1 MDDQT
6 KSREQLIAEL
16 RHLRAERAQFAHLE
30 AIPDQVFRVGPDF
43 NLIGYFRGKGSAPMM
58 PPEQFLGRHLLALF
72 PNALGQQLLETVAA
86 ASRTGELQAVEYA
99 LDIDGKPES
108 YEARCV
114 PTSQGEVLCVVR
126 EITDRKRTEEDFR
139 TSQQLLADSQ
149 RIAHIGSWRYE
160 FASGSLMFTDEQYR
174 IFGYAPC
181 EITPTFDIILEH
193 VVPDDREHVKDK
205 LLHAATTGETYQY
218 EHRILRRDGEVRMVH
233 CTGQVMFDEAGR
245 PSSMIGATQDVT
257 ERKALEE
264 AMRVQNEQLLELDRL
279 KSGFVNSVSHEL
291 RTPLTSIMGYAEFL
305 EDEVAGSLNP
315 DQLAFVTQIQRG
327 ALRLGTLVDDLLDFA
342 RLQSGAFKLQ
352 IRDVE
357 LPRKL
362 TDALDALYP
371 QAQDAK
377 VELGLDLQ
385 DDLPTLQGDPARI
398 GQVLTNLI
406 GNAIKFTPPG
416 GRVVVSARASDDVVR
431 VEIQDTGIGI
441 SPQHQTKLFSKFY
454 QIDPSTTREKGGAG
468 LGLSISKALVE
479 AHGGQ
484 IGMTSVL
491 GEGSCFWFVLPLDPP
506 LPQSLPFCQDLKAR
520 GPSLMYQ
527 E

>member
-1 MDDQT
+1 MDDQN

-16 RHLRAERAQFAHLE
+16 RHLRAERAQFAHLD
-30 AIPDQVFRVGPDF
+30 AIPDQVFRVGADLT
-43 NLIGYFRGKGSAPMM
+43 LIGYFQGKGTAPML
-58 PPEQFLGRHLLALF
+58 PPEQFLGRHLLEIF
-72 PNALGQQLLETVAA
+72 PNALGQQLRETVEAA
-86 ASRTGELQAVEYA
+86 ARTGELQAVEYA
-99 LDIDGKPES
+99 LDIDGRLEY

-114 PTSQGEVLCVVR
+114 PGSQGEVLCVIR
-126 EITDRKRTEEDFR
+126 EITERKRTLEDFR

-149 RIAHIGSWRYE
+149 RIAQIGSWRYE
-160 FASGSLMFTDEQYR
+160 FASGALMFTDQQYR

-181 EITPTFDIILEH
+181 EITPSFEFFLAH
-193 VVPDDREHVKDK
+193 VLPEDHERVKDK

-218 EHRILRRDGEVRMVH
+218 EHRIVRRDGEVRMVH
-233 CTGQVMFDEAGR
+233 CTGQVMFDEASR
-245 PSSMIGATQDVT
+245 PLAMIGATQDVT
-257 ERKALEE
+257 ERKVLEE
-264 AMRVQNEQLLELDRL
+264 ALRAQNEQLLELDRL

-315 DQLAFVTQIQRG
+315 DQKAFVTQIQRG
-327 ALRLGTLVDDLLDFA
+327 AARLGSLVDDLLDFA

-371 QAQDAK
+371 LAQDAM
-377 VELGLDLQ
+377 VELRLDLRH
-385 DDLPTLQGDPARI
+385 DLPTLLGDPDRI

-416 GRVVVSARASDDVVR
+416 GHVTVAACASDDAVR
-431 VEIQDTGIGI
+431 VEVRDTGIGI

-484 IGMTSVL
+484 IGMSSVL
-491 GEGSCFWFVLPLDPP
+491 GEGSCFWFVLPLTPP
-506 LPQSLPFCQDLKAR
+506 LPQSQLFCQELKAFS
-520 GPSLMYQ
+520 PSLAYQ
-527 E
+527 D

>member
-1 MDDQT
+1 MDDQN

-16 RHLRAERAQFAHLE
+16 RQLRAERAQFEHLE
-30 AIPDQVFRVGPDF
+30 AIPDQVFRVGPDGTM
-43 NLIGYFRGKGSAPMM
+43 IGYFQGKGPAPML
-58 PPEQFLGRHLLALF
+58 PPEQFLGRRLVEVF
-72 PNALGQQLLETVAA
+72 PNALGQQLLATVEAA
-86 ASRTGELQAVEYA
+86 ARTGDLQAVEYV

-114 PTSQGEVLCVVR
+114 PASQGEVLCVVR
-126 EITDRKRTEEDFR
+126 EITARKRTEEDLR

-149 RIAHIGSWRYE
+149 RIAHIGSWRYD
-160 FASGSLMFTDEQYR
+160 FASNAIMFTDEQFR

-181 EITPTFDIILEH
+181 EITPTFELFLEH
-193 VVPDDREHVKDK
+193 VFPDEREHVKVK
-205 LLHAATTGETYQY
+205 LLHSASTGETYLC
-218 EHRILRRDGEVRMVH
+218 EHRIFRRDGEVRKVL
-233 CTGQVMFDEAGR
+233 CTGQVMFNESGSPIA
-245 PSSMIGATQDVT
+245 MVGATQDIT

-264 AMRVQNEQLLELDRL
+264 ALRAQNEQLLELDRL
-279 KSGFVNSVSHEL
+279 KSSFVNSVSHEL

-327 ALRLGTLVDDLLDFA
+327 AVRLGNLVDDLLDFA

-362 TDALDALYP
+362 SEALDALYP

-377 VELGLDLQ
+377 VELSLDLVQ
-385 DDLPTLQGDPARI
+385 ELPILQGDPERI
-398 GQVLTNLI
+398 GQILTNLI

-416 GRVVVSARASDDVVR
+416 GRVVVSARVSPDAVR
-431 VEIQDTGIGI
+431 VEVRDTGIGI
-441 SPQHQTKLFSKFY
+441 SPGHQAKLFSKFF

-468 LGLSISKALVE
+468 LGLSITKALVE

-491 GEGSCFWFVLPLDPP
+491 GEGSRFWFELPLDPP
-506 LPQSLPFCQDLKAR
+506 LPQSQLFCQDLRAR
-520 GPSLMYQ
+520 SPSPTYQ
-527 E
+527 V